1 MPTLNDFY
9 SQVRAARPLE
19 PIALDEPIALED
31 IQTPALVIDLDV
43 FESNLEKM
51 QTYLSGNDIALRSHT
66 KMHKCPVIAL
76 KQVEAG
82 ARGVCAAKVSE
93 AEIMCDAG
101 VQDVLV
107 TSPLATGDKVDRFI
121 QARKSH
127 EGLKLVVDHERS
139 AALLNDK
146 AGLEGVVVDVFIDI
160 DPGMGRTGVEA
171 GEATLRLAE
180 FVGEANN
187 LRLAGVQMYAGN
199 CMHVE
204 GFENRRAKY
213 EKVMQKGIDT
223 IALLKDNGI
232 DVPIV
237 SGGGTGTYNMEAELG
252 LINELQAGSYA
263 FMDIEYRDIGG
274 RDSDDVY
281 SDFEVSLFVLVT
293 AISQPQSRLITVDGG
308 FKSFASDKM
317 PPQFRDVE
325 GVIYHWGGD
334 EHGIIQLDNPS
345 RELALGDKL
354 AMLTP
359 HCDPTVNLHD
369 FYFPYRDGLVHEVW
383 PVSARG
389 FSF

>member
-1 MPTLNDFY
+1 MTSLNDFY
-9 SQVRAARPLE
+9 RQVRAAR
-19 PIALDEPIALED
+19 ALDSIPLDKPVELD
-31 IQTPALVIDLDV
+31 QLQTPALVIDLDA
-43 FESNLEKM
+43 FERNLVRM
-51 QTYLSGNDIALRSHT
+51 QSYLSDHDIALRAHT
-66 KMHKCPVIAL
+66 KMHKCPVIAR

-107 TSPLATGDKVDRFI
+107 TSPLATEDKISRFI

-127 EGLKLVVDHERS
+127 QGLKVVVDHEQS
-139 AALLNDK
+139 ASLLNAR
-146 AGLEGVVVDVFIDI
+146 AGSEGLNVEVFVDI

-171 GEATLRLAE
+171 GESTLRLVE
-180 FVGEANN
+180 YVGECEN
-187 LRLAGVQMYAGN
+187 LSLAGIQMYAGN
-199 CMHVE
+199 CMHIE
-204 GFENRRAKY
+204 GYEARQSKYAKI
-213 EKVMQKGIDT
+213 MQKGIDT
-223 IALLKDNGI
+223 LALLDSRGI
-232 DVPIV
+232 VVPIV
-237 SGGGTGTYNMEAELG
+237 SGGGTGTYSMEADIG

-274 RDSDDVY
+274 ADSPVFA
-281 SDFEVSLFVLVT
+281 DFEVSLFVQVT
-293 AISQPQSRLITVDGG
+293 AISQPQTRLITVDGG

-317 PPQFRDVE
+317 PPQFRDLE
-325 GVIYHWGGD
+325 GVTYHWGGD
-334 EHGIIQLDNPS
+334 EHGIVQLDNPS
-345 RELALGDKL
+345 REIALGDKL

-369 FYFPYRDGLVHEVW
+369 FYFPYRDGQVHEVW

>member
-1 MPTLNDFY
+1 MTTLDNFY
-9 SQVRAARPLE
+9 SQVRAARPLD
-19 PIALDEPIALED
+19 PILLDKPIALEAL
-31 IQTPALVIDLDV
+31 QTPALVIDLDV
-43 FESNLEKM
+43 FERNLQKM
-51 QTYLSGNDIALRSHT
+51 QSYLSAQGIALRSHT
-66 KMHKCPVIAL
+66 KMHKCPVIAR

-101 VQDVLV
+101 IDDVLV
-107 TSPLATGDKVDRFI
+107 TSPLATRDKVDRFI
-121 QARKSH
+121 GARKSH
-127 EGLKLVVDHERS
+127 SGIKLVVDHEQS
-139 AALLNDK
+139 ATLLNDS
-146 AGLEGVVVDVFIDI
+146 AGAEGLSVDVFIDI

-171 GEATLRLAE
+171 GEGMLRLAE
-180 FVGEANN
+180 FVCAAEH
-187 LRLAGVQMYAGN
+187 LKLAGIQMYAGN
-199 CMHVE
+199 CMHIE
-204 GFENRRAKY
+204 GFQDRQAKY
-213 EKVMQKGIDT
+213 TKVMQKGIET
-223 IALLKDNGI
+223 LALLQDNGI
-232 DVPIV
+232 EVPIV

-274 RDSDDVY
+274 RDSGVF

-345 RELALGDKL
+345 REVVLGDKL

-369 FYFPYRDGLVHEVW
+369 FYFPYRDGLVHEIW

-389 FSF
+389 FAF

>member
-43 FESNLEKM
+43 FESNLGKM
-51 QTYLSGNDIALRSHT
+51 QTYLSENDIALRSHT

-107 TSPLATGDKVDRFI
+107 TSPLATADKVDRFI
-121 QARKSH
+121 RARTSH
-127 EGLKLVVDHERS
+127 EGLKLVIDHEQS
-139 AALLNDK
+139 TTLLNEK
-146 AGLEGVVVDVFIDI
+146 AAAEGLIVDVFIDI

-171 GEATLRLAE
+171 GESTLRLAE
-180 FVGEANN
+180 FVGESTN

-204 GFENRRAKY
+204 GFNSRRAKY

-223 IALLKDNGI
+223 IALLKDSGI

-237 SGGGTGTYNMEAELG
+237 SGGGTGTYNMEPDLG

-281 SDFEVSLFVLVT
+281 SDFDVSLFVLVT